1 MKIDTGILVDDLLRW
16 ERFFID
22 HLKIRNKSKH
32 TIRSFQKKIDDFIEF
47 CRMQD
52 EISRIIDI
60 NKIFI
65 NLFILEI
72 KESILKRQRK
82 KTISN
87 WTINSYITA
96 LRSFFVFISD
106 NNDEM
111 IDFVPLFNK
120 IKPLKADAE
129 VPRFTPEEN
138 KRVLLGLQREKQTEN
153 IKKLRNILAIYI
165 LYYCGLRASELLNI
179 KLKDISD
186 SSDLKFLGIKILG
199 KGNKERRIHI
209 KKSYIKDLL
218 EKISKNMGCDDNIFP
233 ISYTTFYQN
242 VNAFLKRCG
251 IYNKKGIHIFRHN
264 LATLLVQKNINMQII
279 QDILGHSNIATTAR
293 FYSRVGES
301 SRLEALEKLDEI
313 QF

>member
-1 MKIDTGILVDDLLRW
+1 MKVDTGFLVDDLIRW
-16 ERFFID
+16 QGFFID
-22 HLKIRNKSKH
+22 NLKIRNKSKH
-32 TIRSFQKKIDDFIEF
+32 TIRSFTKKIDDFIEF
-47 CRMQD
+47 CRTQD
-52 EISRIIDI
+52 EISKIVDM

-72 KESILKRQRK
+72 KESILRRKRK
-82 KTISN
+82 KSISN

-96 LRSFFVFISD
+96 LRSFFSFISD

-120 IKPLKADAE
+120 IKPLKVDVE

-138 KRVLLGLQREKQTEN
+138 KKILLGLHREKNTNN
-153 IKKLRNILAIYI
+153 IRKIRNVLAIYI
-165 LYYCGLRASELLNI
+165 LYYSGLRAFELLNI
-179 KLKDISD
+179 KFEDIFD
-186 SSDLKFLGIKILG
+186 SSDFDFLGIKVLG
-199 KGNKERRIHI
+199 KGNKERRVHI
-209 KKSYIKDLL
+209 KRTHIKELL
-218 EKISKNMGCDDNIFP
+218 EKVSSNMESDKKVFP

-242 VNAFLKRCG
+242 VNAFLIRCG
-251 IYNKKGIHIFRHN
+251 IFNKRGIHIFRHN

-301 SRLEALEKLDEI
+301 SKIRALEQLDEK
-313 QF
+313 